1 MRREKGGGG
10 RERERDSRTRASG
23 VTSRNLRRANVKE
36 AEVEKE
42 YLDKGSQTTTTTRRK
57 QKKEGG

>member
-1 MRREKGGGG
+1 MGREKGGGG
-10 RERERDSRTRASG
+10 RGRERDSRTRASG

-42 YLDKGSQTTTTTRRK
+42 YLDKGSQTTTTRRK

>member
-10 RERERDSRTRASG
+10 RERDSRTRASG

-42 YLDKGSQTTTTTRRK
+42 YLDKGSQTTTRRK